1 MKKFFF
7 LILLFFTLSLHA
19 QSWGD
24 QGDGSFRNPILPTDL
39 SDPDV
44 IRVKDKYYMV
54 ASDFHFL
61 ANTGIRRLGELA
73 CSDAALPLL

>member
-39 SDPDV
+39 SE
-44 IRVKDKYYMV
+44 
-54 ASDFHFL
+54 
-61 ANTGIRRLGELA
+61 NTGIRRLGELA